1 MNSGRLLVDGNDF
14 YVGNSSSQKVQIARA
29 DQIPNVT
36 QYVHPTE
43 IQCNA
48 ASEINSLKT
57 SVSSG
62 KTQVA
67 NAITGKGVS
76 ASGND
81 SFATLASKINQITT
95 GSWYRS
101 FNTNVAYA
109 DGSISSYTLNLTSYN
124 YIAVTTYQGSNK
136 AHFRISVIKDGSISE
151 LLEGGT
157 ISDYNRAMYL
167 SGNSIIFGPGHYS
180 AYCWLHLFIFD
191 R

>member
-1 MNSGRLLVDGNDF
+1 MNSGRIYVTESQIICGSRDGTANVL
-14 YVGNSSSQKVQIARA
+14 YPHSSY
-29 DQIPNVT
+29 T
-36 QYVHPTE
+36 HPST

-48 ASEINSLKT
+48 ATEINNLKS

-62 KTQVA
+62 KTKVA

-76 ASGND
+76 ASQND
-81 SFATLASKINQITT
+81 SFATLASKINQIPT

-101 FNTNVAYA
+101 FNINVAYA
-109 DGSISSYTLNLTSYN
+109 EGSISSYTLNLTSYN
-124 YIAVTTYQGSNK
+124 YIAITTYRGSNK

-151 LLEGGT
+151 LLEDGT
-157 ISDYNRAMYL
+157 ISDYNGRMYL

>member
-1 MNSGRLLVDGNDF
+1 MNSGRIYVTESQIICGSRDGT
-14 YVGNSSSQKVQIARA
+14 A
-29 DQIPNVT
+29 NVLYPHST
-36 QYVHPTE
+36 YTHPSTIQCSAATE
-43 IQCNA
+43 IN
-48 ASEINSLKT
+48 NLKS

-76 ASGND
+76 ASQND
-81 SFATLASKINQITT
+81 TFATLASKINQITT

-101 FNTNVAYA
+101 FNTNAAYA

-124 YIAVTTYQGSNK
+124 YIAITTYRGSNK
-136 AHFRISVIKDGSISE
+136 AHFRISVIKDGSIGE
-151 LLEGGT
+151 LLEVGS

-167 SGNSIIFGPGHYS
+167 SGNSIMFGPGHYTS
-180 AYCWLHLFIFD
+180 YCWLHLFTFD